1 MDLAVFSEI
10 YIYGKY
16 SEPRQ
21 SLSVFMG
28 QREDMGQSPGNL
40 GRGFGAWCSQG
51 ARAVGISLQQRI
63 DLQVR
68 SLPQPQ
74 LSEILSFIQRA
85 HIVFVEYRIESIGFL
100 YRLYRI

>member
-1 MDLAVFSEI
+1 MDPAVVSEI

-16 SEPRQ
+16 PDYKQ

-40 GRGFGAWCSQG
+40 GRGFGAWGSWG
-51 ARAVGISLQQRI
+51 PESVGISLQQRI

-85 HIVFVEYRIESIGFL
+85 QFVEYRIESIGSL
-100 YRLYRI
+100 DRLYRI

>member
-1 MDLAVFSEI
+1 MDPAVVSEI

-16 SEPRQ
+16 NYKQ

-28 QREDMGQSPGNL
+28 QPEDMGQSPGNL

-74 LSEILSFIQRA
+74 LSEILSLTI
-85 HIVFVEYRIESIGFL
+85 EYRIESMGSL
-100 YRLYRI
+100 DRLYRI